1 MIFYFQNTN
10 SDIINSRGTKFMEFY
25 TEHNI
30 LYGHFYTETIALQAW
45 GKNALRFRSTKYPS
59 FTDYTWALTEKV
71 DASLPVVQIDAHQAS
86 ITNGRIKAV
95 INDYGVIT
103 YYKDDQI
110 ILQEYFRNYDG
121 TISKESRC
129 LKYIS
134 RQYVPHTGGDYK
146 IIQSFEANDHEKIFG
161 MGQYQQKQ
169 TDLKGCILDLQQRNS
184 QISVPFYIS
193 SLGYGFLWN
202 NPCVGKVSFGN
213 NKTEW
218 ISECSK
224 ELDYWITCDD
234 TPDKI
239 LETYTSVTGRA
250 PEYPDNMLGLWQCKL
265 RYRTQE
271 EVLEVAHK
279 YVKEGIPIDCI
290 VIDFFHWTYQG
301 DWKFDPKYWPDP
313 KKMVDELHSLGIKVI
328 VSVWPSVDKKSEN
341 FLEMYQKGYLIQTER
356 GSNQTYE
363 YQGDCLEIDATNP
376 KCREYVWNI
385 CKKNYYDLGIDGF
398 WLDNSEPDYGVY
410 DFDHYRY
417 YLGPAL
423 SCSNIYPQYYSRIY
437 YENEKKEGQKEI
449 VSLLRSC
456 WAGSQ
461 KYANVVWSG
470 DVPSTFESLRDQ
482 LQCGL
487 NMGLAGIPWW
497 TSDIGGFMT
506 DDWQSDEFK
515 QLLIRWFEFATFT
528 AVLRMHGDRGPND
541 DIAPL
546 DDRDF
551 GGGYLYTGHP
561 NELWSYG
568 EEAYTIF
575 KKYFNIRTQLKPYLK
590 SLYQEASKNG
600 SPIIRAMF
608 YEFPEDEKCWNEY
621 SQYMFGSKYLVAP
634 ILEMNQFERDV
645 YLPEGT
651 WKDTLDNAIYKGNTT
666 IKAKA
671 PIDHIPVFEKIED

>member
-45 GKNALRFRSTKYPS
+45 GKNAFRFRSTKYPS

-71 DASLPVVQIDAHQAS
+71 DSSLPVVQIDAHQAS

-202 NPCVGKVSFGN
+202 NPCVGRVSFGN

>member
-59 FTDYTWALTEKV
+59 FTDHTWALTEKA
-71 DASLPVVQIDAHQAS
+71 DASLPVIQIDAHQAS
-86 ITNGRIKAV
+86 IINGRIKAV

-515 QLLIRWFEFATFT
+515 QLLIRWFEFDTFT